1 MLFAGIFVSSFLIL
15 PTLALSAEGQEAL
28 PANQVVAPSQAQK
41 VSPYHPN
48 KLSKH
53 AREYYQSIWGVDN
66 MLVHMTASGNLIRFS
81 YRVNDPVR
89 AKSLADEHT
98 KPYLLG
104 LRSHAML
111 QVPVMENIG
120 QLRQAVKPETGKEYW
135 MVFSNRGNLVK
146 VGDRVNVIIGT
157 FHADGLMVE

>member
-1 MLFAGIFVSSFLIL
+1 
-15 PTLALSAEGQEAL
+15 
-28 PANQVVAPSQAQK
+28 
-41 VSPYHPN
+41 
-48 KLSKH
+48 
-53 AREYYQSIWGVDN
+53 
-66 MLVHMTASGNLIRFS
+66 
-81 YRVNDPVR
+81 
-89 AKSLADEHT
+89 
-98 KPYLLG
+98 
-104 LRSHAML
+104 ML